1 MNTRQR
7 RDETLGLILRAGLL
21 PNLIKD
27 SLDPFALA
35 EQAQEAGISC
45 MEVSC
50 RRDRSLELL
59 VQLKERFP
67 GMRFG
72 AASLLE
78 DGPYFDFVQRRRDGF
93 PSIHDAVQAGADFLV
108 SMIAFSPRTYR
119 RYPDLLMVPG
129 VHSPQEAREQLDLG
143 AGLIKVGLSGLYEP
157 AFIKGTYYGA
167 PIHSA
172 VPLLLTG
179 GLRPEKI
186 DAYVDAGML
195 VGVCGFDLIL
205 SGDYASQQQNF
216 DSASAR
222 SAMQVYVEAFKAAR
236 GKYQS
241 NVDFASANALTIQE
255 QAGCFMNVRN
265 QEEELPGA

>member
-1 MNTRQR
+1 MNSRQR

-35 EQAQEAGISC
+35 EEAGAVGIRC

-50 RRDRSLELL
+50 RRDRPLELL
-59 VQLKERFP
+59 GRLKERFP
-67 GMRFG
+67 DMRFG
-72 AASLLE
+72 ASSLLE

-93 PSIHDAVQAGADFLV
+93 PSIHDAVETGADFLV

-119 RYPDLLMVPG
+119 RYPDMLLVPG
-129 VHSPQEAREQLDLG
+129 VHSPQEAREQLDQG
-143 AGLIKVGLSGLYEP
+143 AGLIKVGLAGLYEP
-157 AFIKGTYYGA
+157 AYIKGTFYGA

-195 VGVCGFDLIL
+195 VGVCGFDAIL
-205 SGDYASQQQNF
+205 AGDYEAQKQDF
-216 DSASAR
+216 DPAVAR
-222 SAMQVYVEAFKAAR
+222 AAMWAYVEAFQRAR
-236 GKYQS
+236 AKYQPD
-241 NVDFASANALTIQE
+241 VDFASADALAIQE
-255 QAGCFMNVRN
+255 QAGCFMNVRS
-265 QEEELPGA
+265 